1 MVSGPDTDG
10 SILDFPPSKR
20 EYGTA
25 HIKQRCLKS
34 SRFILFFSSFILVN
48 EESTNVYSLLTDF
61 S

>member
-1 MVSGPDTDG
+1 MVSGPEKYG

-34 SRFILFFSSFILVN
+34 SRFIILLSFHSRYSIRIIL
-48 EESTNVYSLLTDF
+48 SLSLMN
-61 S
+61 